1 MLREGGIIEES
12 VKYIFASVVGGI
24 VDQQEAI
31 STVAKQMKKL
41 IGVKPTTEEAAS
53 ELGKRGHQGAVST
66 VANQI
71 KKLTGVEPTTEEA
84 ASKLGKRGHQGAI
97 STLTKRMKKLIGVE
111 PTTEEAASG
120 FGKSKRGGTVDGK
133 ASTRTSPDKAS
144 GAHTLKNGK
153 IIMSMSERN
162 CL

>member
-1 MLREGGIIEES
+1 M
-12 VKYIFASVVGGI
+12 KYMSSSVVDGI
-24 VDQQEAI
+24 LDHQGVVSSMARKMKMESGAEA
-31 STVAKQMKKL
+31 
-41 IGVKPTTEEAAS
+41 TTEEAAS

>member
-41 IGVKPTTEEAAS
+41 IGV
-53 ELGKRGHQGAVST
+53 
-66 VANQI
+66 
-71 KKLTGVEPTTEEA
+71 
-84 ASKLGKRGHQGAI
+84 
-97 STLTKRMKKLIGVE
+97 E

-120 FGKSKRGGTVDGK
+120 FGKSKWGGTVDGK